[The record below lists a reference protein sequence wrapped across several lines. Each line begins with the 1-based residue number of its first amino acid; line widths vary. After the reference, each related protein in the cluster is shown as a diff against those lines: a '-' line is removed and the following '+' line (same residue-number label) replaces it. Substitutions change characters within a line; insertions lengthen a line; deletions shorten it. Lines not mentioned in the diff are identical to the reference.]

1 MDNKRLLIAA
11 VLSMGVLFLWQ
22 MIFPPPEATPPPR
35 TAVAAPAAPGAVA
48 PGEAGASP
56 AASTA
61 AVTPAGDGAVGA
73 TGSAATP
80 AAAPAV
86 ALPPIEA
93 TAERNEVLEND
104 ELRAEFT
111 NRGARLVSL
120 RVKGINVEVGKAGTP
135 PGDLELVAPRK
146 ESPLP
151 FTLVGANGEPTAANA
166 ALFVATRATTKD
178 GERLEFRYR
187 GSLGEVEK
195 SFVLGPDGRM
205 EIAVSAPAEKS
216 FNLLLGP
223 GLRARTAAELASRFE
238 LRRAVWSASG
248 KVETLDPGKV
258 KEPLEI
264 AGDTL
269 NWVGL
274 EDTYFLSAVVPH
286 KPVAKAR
293 FRPVLLVPAG
303 EERTFDFRPL
313 PAPPAEI
320 PAADKSLARD
330 FTLELEAREGRI
342 EATSYW
348 GSKQLDHLTAM
359 PYGLDK
365 TVKLGMFSFLARPLL
380 YSLQWIHANVVANYG
395 WAIILLT
402 VALKIV
408 LLPLSLSA
416 FKSMR
421 KMQKL
426 NPKMQAV
433 RERWK
438 GKLRDKSG
446 RFNADAQRQM
456 NEEIMGLYRSEG
468 VNPAGG
474 CFPMLIQL
482 PVFFSFYSLLSS
494 AVELWH
500 SPWILWIH
508 DLTAADPY
516 YVLPIVMGLSQIVQQ
531 RMTPAPPDP
540 VQKRLMQFLPIV
552 FTIFSLGFA
561 SGLVLYWLTNNVLT
575 IAQQKL
581 YNSFKDHEPQT
592 EVVVVK
598 GGGRKGSNS

>member
-11 VLSMGVLFLWQ
+11 VLSMAVLFLWQ
-22 MIFPPPEATPPPR
+22 MLFPPPEPAPPPR
-35 TAVAAPAAPGAVA
+35 PAVAAAASSAVVASAQAAAGTAPLATAAPEPAAP
-48 PGEAGASP
+48 
-56 AASTA
+56 
-61 AVTPAGDGAVGA
+61 
-73 TGSAATP
+73 
-80 AAAPAV
+80 
-86 ALPPIEA
+86 ALPPVA
-93 TAERNEVLEND
+93 AAEEKVEVLEND
-104 ELRAEFT
+104 ALRAEFT

-120 RVKGINVEVGKAGTP
+120 RVKGMNGAAGS
-135 PGDLELVAPRK
+135 PGGELELVAPRQ

-151 FTLVGANGEPTAANA
+151 FSLLGPGGEPLAANA
-166 ALFVATRATTKD
+166 ALFVTARESTKE
-178 GERLEFRYR
+178 GERLRFQYR
-187 GSLGEVEK
+187 DALGEVEK
-195 SFVLGPDGRM
+195 SFLLGPDGRM
-205 EIAVSAPAEKS
+205 EIVIAAPAVPG

-223 GLRARTAAELASRFE
+223 GLRARTVEELASRFE
-238 LRRAVWSASG
+238 LRRAVWSVAG
-248 KVETLDPGKV
+248 EVETHDPAKANEV
-258 KEPLEI
+258 LEL
-264 AGDTL
+264 AGETL

-274 EDTYFLSAVVPH
+274 EDTYFLTAVVPLQ
-286 KPVAKAR
+286 PVAKAR
-293 FRPVLLVPAG
+293 FRPVLLTPAG
-303 EERTFDFRPL
+303 EPRTFDNKPVPPPPGEIAATDKDL
-313 PAPPAEI
+313 P
-320 PAADKSLARD
+320 RD
-330 FTLELEAREGRI
+330 FVLELQAREGRI

-348 GSKQLDHLTAM
+348 GSKQLDRLTAM

-365 TVKLGMFSFLARPLL
+365 TVQLGMFGFLARPLL
-380 YSLQWIHANVVANYG
+380 YSLQWIYANVVANYG
-395 WAIILLT
+395 WAIVLLT
-402 VALKIV
+402 VVLKIV

-446 RFNADAQRQM
+446 RFNSDAQKQM

-482 PVFFSFYSLLSS
+482 PVFFAFYSLLSS
-494 AVELWH
+494 AVELWR
-500 SPWILWIH
+500 SPWIGWIH
-508 DLTAADPY
+508 DLTASDPY

-540 VQKRLMQFLPIV
+540 VQKRLMQFLPVV

-575 IAQQKL
+575 IVQQKL
-581 YNSFKDHEPQT
+581 YNSVKDHEPQ
-592 EVVVVK
+592 EVAVVK
-598 GGGRKGSNS
+598 SGGRKGGGA

>member
-22 MIFPPPEATPPPR
+22 MIFPPPEAPKPPR
-35 TAVAAPAAPGAVA
+35 TAVAAPAEG
-48 PGEAGASP
+48 AGAS
-56 AASTA
+56 
-61 AVTPAGDGAVGA
+61 
-73 TGSAATP
+73 
-80 AAAPAV
+80 AAAPAPDGAAAV
-86 ALPPIEA
+86 AAGAGASSSPAATNPATAAPEATALPPIEA
-93 TAERNEVLEND
+93 SAEGREVLEN
-104 ELRAEFT
+104 EAVRAEFT

-135 PGDLELVAPRK
+135 PGDLELVAPRQ

-151 FTLVGANGEPTAANA
+151 FSLVGANAEPLAANG
-166 ALFVATRATTKD
+166 ALFVASREKTKD
-178 GERLEFRYR
+178 GERLGFVYR
-187 GSLGEVEK
+187 GSAGEVEK
-195 SFVLGPDGRM
+195 SFVLGADGRM
-205 EIAVSAPAEKS
+205 EIAVSVAHQKGFS
-216 FNLLLGP
+216 LLLGP

-238 LRRAVWSASG
+238 LRRAVWSAAG

-269 NWVGL
+269 DWVGL
-274 EDTYFLSAVVPH
+274 EDTYFLTAVVPL
-286 KPVAKAR
+286 KPVAKVR
-293 FRPVLLVPAG
+293 FRPVLLVPG
-303 EERTFDFRPL
+303 SEERTFDNRPV

-320 PAADKSLARD
+320 AATDKDLARD
-330 FTLELEAREGRI
+330 FVLEIEARDGRI
-342 EATSYW
+342 DATSYW
-348 GSKQLDHLTAM
+348 GSKQLDHLTAL

-365 TVKLGMFSFLARPLL
+365 TVQLGMFGFLARPLL

-438 GKLRDKSG
+438 GKLRDKNG
-446 RFNADAQRQM
+446 RFNPDAQKQM

-508 DLTAADPY
+508 DLTASDPY
-516 YVLPIVMGLSQIVQQ
+516 YVLPIVMGLSQIIQQ

-540 VQKRLMQFLPIV
+540 VQKRLMQFLPVV

-598 GGGRKGSNS
+598 GGGRKGGKA

>member
-35 TAVAAPAAPGAVA
+35 TAVAAPGAPAAPGSTTAAVPAAAPGAGAPETAIPAA
-48 PGEAGASP
+48 PG
-56 AASTA
+56 
-61 AVTPAGDGAVGA
+61 
-73 TGSAATP
+73 
-80 AAAPAV
+80 AAAAE
-86 ALPPIEA
+86 LPPIEA
-93 TAERNEVLEND
+93 TVEGREVLEN
-104 ELRAEFT
+104 EAVRAEFT

-135 PGDLELVAPRK
+135 PGDLELVAPRQ

-151 FTLVGANGEPTAANA
+151 FSLVGATGEPLPANGA
-166 ALFVATRATTKD
+166 MFVASRENTKD
-178 GERLEFRYR
+178 GERLSFRYR
-187 GSLGEVEK
+187 GSAGEVEK

-205 EIAVSAPAEKS
+205 EIAVAVAGQKN

-238 LRRAVWSASG
+238 LRRAVWSAAG
-248 KVETLDPGKV
+248 EVETLDPGKA
-258 KEPLEI
+258 KETLEI
-264 AGDTL
+264 AGEALD
-269 NWVGL
+269 WVGL
-274 EDTYFLSAVVPH
+274 EDTYFLTAVVPLR
-286 KPVAKAR
+286 PVSKVR

-303 EERTFDFRPL
+303 EERTFDNRPV
-313 PAPPAEI
+313 PAPPAELA
-320 PAADKSLARD
+320 AADKELARD
-330 FTLELEAREGRI
+330 FVLEIEAREGRI
-342 EATSYW
+342 DATSYW

-365 TVKLGMFSFLARPLL
+365 TVQLGMFGFLARPLL
-380 YSLQWIHANVVANYG
+380 YSLQWIHANMVANYG

-446 RFNADAQRQM
+446 RFNPDAQRQM

-508 DLTAADPY
+508 DLTASDPY

-540 VQKRLMQFLPIV
+540 VQKRLMQFLPVV

>member
-11 VLSMGVLFLWQ
+11 VLSMAVLFLWQ
-22 MIFPPPEATPPPR
+22 MLFPPPEATPPPR
-35 TAVAAPAAPGAVA
+35 LPVAAAAPSATGATSRTADAAAPDPAAAPTVAGAPAAPV
-48 PGEAGASP
+48 
-56 AASTA
+56 
-61 AVTPAGDGAVGA
+61 
-73 TGSAATP
+73 
-80 AAAPAV
+80 AAAPE
-86 ALPPIEA
+86 LPPVAAAQEVV
-93 TAERNEVLEND
+93 EVLEND
-104 ELRAEFT
+104 ALRAEFT

-120 RVKGINVEVGKAGTP
+120 RVKGMNGAAGS
-135 PGDLELVAPRK
+135 PGGELELVAPRK

-151 FTLVGANGEPTAANA
+151 FSLFGPGGEPLAANA
-166 ALFVATRATTKD
+166 ALFVATRERTKD
-178 GERLEFRYR
+178 GEQLRFQYR
-187 GSLGEVEK
+187 DAQGEVEK
-195 SFVLGPDGRM
+195 SFLLGPEGRM
-205 EIAVSAPAEKS
+205 EIVVAAPATPS

-223 GLRARTAAELASRFE
+223 GLRARTVEELASRFE
-238 LRRAVWSASG
+238 LRRAVWSVAG
-248 KVETLDPGKV
+248 EVETHDPAKANEV
-258 KEPLEI
+258 LELP
-264 AGDTL
+264 GETL

-274 EDTYFLSAVVPH
+274 EDTYFLTAVVPLQ
-286 KPVAKAR
+286 PVAKAR

-303 EERTFDFRPL
+303 DERTFDSRPV

-320 PAADKSLARD
+320 AATDKDLPRD
-330 FTLELEAREGRI
+330 FVLELEAREGRI

-348 GSKQLDHLTAM
+348 GSKQLDRLTAM

-365 TVKLGMFSFLARPLL
+365 TVQLGMFGFLARPLL
-380 YSLQWIHANVVANYG
+380 YSLQWIYANVVANYG
-395 WAIILLT
+395 WAIVLLT
-402 VALKIV
+402 VVLKIV

-438 GKLRDKSG
+438 GKLRDKNG
-446 RFNADAQRQM
+446 RFNSDAQKQM

-482 PVFFSFYSLLSS
+482 PVFFAFYSLLSS
-494 AVELWH
+494 AVELWR
-500 SPWILWIH
+500 SPWIGWIH
-508 DLTAADPY
+508 DLTASDPY
-516 YVLPIVMGLSQIVQQ
+516 YVLPIVMGLSQIIQQ

-540 VQKRLMQFLPIV
+540 VQKRLMQFLPVV

-561 SGLVLYWLTNNVLT
+561 SGLVLYWLTNNILT

-581 YNSFKDHEPQT
+581 YNSVKDHEPQ
-592 EVVVVK
+592 EVAVAK
-598 GGGRKGSNS
+598 SGGRKGGGA

>member
-1 MDNKRLLIAA
+1 
-11 VLSMGVLFLWQ
+11 
-22 MIFPPPEATPPPR
+22 MIGH
-35 TAVAAPAAPGAVA
+35 AAPGLC
-48 PGEAGASP
+48 AGIP
-56 AASTA
+56 DF
-61 AVTPAGDGAVGA
+61 GGQNGAR
-73 TGSAATP
+73 
-80 AAAPAV
+80 
-86 ALPPIEA
+86 I
-93 TAERNEVLEND
+93 
-104 ELRAEFT
+104 AEF
-111 NRGARLVSL
+111 
-120 RVKGINVEVGKAGTP
+120 
-135 PGDLELVAPRK
+135 
-146 ESPLP
+146 
-151 FTLVGANGEPTAANA
+151 
-166 ALFVATRATTKD
+166 
-178 GERLEFRYR
+178 
-187 GSLGEVEK
+187 
-195 SFVLGPDGRM
+195 
-205 EIAVSAPAEKS
+205 
-216 FNLLLGP
+216 
-223 GLRARTAAELASRFE
+223 RARC
-238 LRRAVWSASG
+238 
-248 KVETLDPGKV
+248 
-258 KEPLEI
+258 I
-264 AGDTL
+264 
-269 NWVGL
+269 
-274 EDTYFLSAVVPH
+274 
-286 KPVAKAR
+286 
-293 FRPVLLVPAG
+293 
-303 EERTFDFRPL
+303 
-313 PAPPAEI
+313 
-320 PAADKSLARD
+320 AADKSLARD

-516 YVLPIVMGLSQIVQQ
+516 YVLPIVMGLSQIIQQ

-561 SGLVLYWLTNNVLT
+561 SGLVLYWLTNNILT

>member
-11 VLSMGVLFLWQ
+11 VLSMAVLFLWQ
-22 MIFPPPEATPPPR
+22 MIFPPPEATTPPKP
-35 TAVAAPAAPGAVA
+35 AVAAPAAPAGSPANA
-48 PGEAGASP
+48 GGAS
-56 AASTA
+56 
-61 AVTPAGDGAVGA
+61 
-73 TGSAATP
+73 
-80 AAAPAV
+80 AAPAPADAGGSASAAPPAAPTV
-86 ALPPIEA
+86 ALPPVEA
-93 TAERNEVLEND
+93 TTERNEVLENA

-120 RVKGINVEVGKAGTP
+120 RVKGINIEVGKAGTP

-151 FTLVGANGEPTAANA
+151 FSLVSAAGEPSAVNA
-166 ALFVATRATTKD
+166 ALFEATRTTTKE
-178 GERLEFRYR
+178 GERLDFRYR
-187 GSLGEVEK
+187 GSQGEVEK

-205 EIAVSAPAEKS
+205 EIAVSSSTDKG

-238 LRRAVWSASG
+238 LRRAVWNANG

-264 AGDTL
+264 GGDTL
-269 NWVGL
+269 KWVGL
-274 EDTYFLSAVVPH
+274 EDTYFLSAVIPH

-293 FRPVLLVPAG
+293 FRPVFLVPAG
-303 EERTFDFRPL
+303 EERTFDNRPV

-320 PAADKSLARD
+320 AATDKDLSRD
-330 FTLELEAREGRI
+330 FVLEIEAREGRI

-348 GSKQLDHLTAM
+348 GSKQLDHLTAL

-365 TVKLGMFSFLARPLL
+365 TVQLGMFSFLARPLL

-402 VALKIV
+402 TALKIV

-438 GKLRDKSG
+438 GKLRDKNG
-446 RFNADAQRQM
+446 RFNPDAQRQM

-508 DLTAADPY
+508 DLTASDPY

-598 GGGRKGSNS
+598 GGGRKGSNA

>member
-1 MDNKRLLIAA
+1 MDNKRLLVAA
-11 VLSMGVLFLWQ
+11 VLSMAVLFLWQ
-22 MIFPPPEATPPPR
+22 IVFPPPEPATPARPSQ
-35 TAVAAPAAPGAVA
+35 TASATATVETPAAAGAAAATSPDAAPGA
-48 PGEAGASP
+48 
-56 AASTA
+56 
-61 AVTPAGDGAVGA
+61 
-73 TGSAATP
+73 
-80 AAAPAV
+80 APAV
-86 ALPPIEA
+86 VAVPALPPVEA
-93 TAERNEVLEND
+93 TEERHEILEN
-104 ELRAEFT
+104 EAVRAEFT
-111 NRGARLVSL
+111 NRGALLLSL
-120 RVKGINVEVGKAGTP
+120 RVKGINAEAGKAGAP
-135 PGDLELVAPRK
+135 AGELELVALRK
-146 ESPLP
+146 ESALP
-151 FTLVGANGEPTAANA
+151 FSLVGAGGEPLAVNA
-166 ALFVATRATTKD
+166 ALFAVTRESTQQ
-178 GERLEFRYR
+178 GERLSFLYR
-187 GSLGEVEK
+187 GNQGEVEK
-195 SFVLGPDGRM
+195 SFVLGSDGRM
-205 EIAVSAPAEKS
+205 EIVVAAPAEKS

-238 LRRAVWSASG
+238 LRRAVWSSAG
-248 KVETLDPGKV
+248 KVEILDPGKV

-274 EDTYFLSAVVPH
+274 EDTYFLTAVVPT

-293 FRPVLLVPAG
+293 FRPVLLVAAG
-303 EERTFDFRPL
+303 EERTFDNRPV
-313 PAPPAEI
+313 PAPPAELA
-320 PAADKSLARD
+320 AADKDLPRD
-330 FTLELEAREGRI
+330 FLLEIEARQGRI

-348 GSKQLDHLTAM
+348 GSKQLDRLTAM

-365 TVKLGMFSFLARPLL
+365 TVKLGMFGFLARPLL
-380 YSLQWIHANVVANYG
+380 YSLQWIHGNVVANYG

-426 NPKMQAV
+426 NPKMQSV

-438 GKLRDKSG
+438 GKLRDKNG
-446 RFNADAQRQM
+446 RFNPDAQRQM

-508 DLTAADPY
+508 DLTASDPY

-598 GGGRKGSNS
+598 GGGRKGANS

>member
-11 VLSMGVLFLWQ
+11 VLSMAVLFLWQ

-35 TAVAAPAAPGAVA
+35 TAVAAPATPGAA
-48 PGEAGASP
+48 PPASAGAPP
-56 AASTA
+56 AASAGA
-61 AVTPAGDGAVGA
+61 AATPASAEGP
-73 TGSAATP
+73 GSAATP
-80 AAAPAV
+80 AVPAV
-86 ALPPIEA
+86 ALPPVEA
-93 TAERNEVLEND
+93 TEERNEVLENE

-111 NRGARLVSL
+111 NRGARLISL

-151 FTLVGANGEPTAANA
+151 FSLVGASGEPTATNG
-166 ALFVATRATTKD
+166 ALFVATREKTKD
-178 GERLEFRYR
+178 GERLDFRYR
-187 GSLGEVEK
+187 GGLGEVEK

-205 EIAVSAPAEKS
+205 EIVVAAPADKS

-238 LRRAVWSASG
+238 LRRAVWSAAG

-274 EDTYFLSAVVPH
+274 EDTYFLSAVVPL

-303 EERTFDFRPL
+303 EERTFDNRPV

-320 PAADKSLARD
+320 AATDKSLARD
-330 FTLELEAREGRI
+330 FVLEIEAREGRI

-446 RFNADAQRQM
+446 RFNPEAQKQM

-516 YVLPIVMGLSQIVQQ
+516 YVLPIVMGLSQIIQQ

-561 SGLVLYWLTNNVLT
+561 SGLVLYWLTNNILT

-598 GGGRKGSNS
+598 GGGRKGANS

>member
-11 VLSMGVLFLWQ
+11 VLSMAVLFLWQ
-22 MIFPPPEATPPPR
+22 MLFPPPEPTPPPR
-35 TAVAAPAAPGAVA
+35 PAVAAAASSA
-48 PGEAGASP
+48 AGASAQ
-56 AASTA
+56 AAAGTAPLATA
-61 AVTPAGDGAVGA
+61 APE
-73 TGSAATP
+73 P
-80 AAAPAV
+80 AAA
-86 ALPPIEA
+86 ALPPVA
-93 TAERNEVLEND
+93 AAEEKVEVLEND
-104 ELRAEFT
+104 ALRAEFT

-120 RVKGINVEVGKAGTP
+120 RVKGMNGAAGS
-135 PGDLELVAPRK
+135 PGGELELVAPRQ

-151 FTLVGANGEPTAANA
+151 FSLLGPGGEPLAANA
-166 ALFVATRATTKD
+166 ALFVTARESTKE
-178 GERLEFRYR
+178 GERLRFQYR
-187 GSLGEVEK
+187 DALGEVEK
-195 SFVLGPDGRM
+195 SFLLGPDGRM
-205 EIAVSAPAEKS
+205 EIVIAAPAVPG

-223 GLRARTAAELASRFE
+223 GLRARTVEELASRFE
-238 LRRAVWSASG
+238 LRRAVWSVAG
-248 KVETLDPGKV
+248 EVETHDPAKANEV
-258 KEPLEI
+258 LEL
-264 AGDTL
+264 AGETL

-274 EDTYFLSAVVPH
+274 EDTYFLTAVVPLQ
-286 KPVAKAR
+286 PVAKAR

-303 EERTFDFRPL
+303 EPRTFDNKPVPPPPGEIAATDKDL
-313 PAPPAEI
+313 P
-320 PAADKSLARD
+320 RD
-330 FTLELEAREGRI
+330 FVLELQAREGRI

-348 GSKQLDHLTAM
+348 GSKQLDRLTAM

-365 TVKLGMFSFLARPLL
+365 TVQLGMFGFLARPLL
-380 YSLQWIHANVVANYG
+380 YSLQWIYANVVANYG
-395 WAIILLT
+395 WAIVLLT
-402 VALKIV
+402 VVLKIV

-438 GKLRDKSG
+438 GKLRDKNG
-446 RFNADAQRQM
+446 RFNSDAQKQM

-482 PVFFSFYSLLSS
+482 PVFFAFYSLLSS
-494 AVELWH
+494 AVELWR
-500 SPWILWIH
+500 SPWIGWIH
-508 DLTAADPY
+508 DLTASDPY

-540 VQKRLMQFLPIV
+540 VQKRLMQFLPVV

-575 IAQQKL
+575 IVQQKL
-581 YNSFKDHEPQT
+581 YNSVKDHEPQ
-592 EVVVVK
+592 EVAVVK
-598 GGGRKGSNS
+598 SGGRKGGGA

>member
-11 VLSMGVLFLWQ
+11 VLSMAVLFLWQ
-22 MIFPPPEATPPPR
+22 ILFPPPEPVSPARPATPASAPASAGEKP
-35 TAVAAPAAPGAVA
+35 APANAAPAA
-48 PGEAGASP
+48 ASP
-56 AASTA
+56 
-61 AVTPAGDGAVGA
+61 TPAVEPVAQ
-73 TGSAATP
+73 P
-80 AAAPAV
+80 A
-86 ALPPIEA
+86 IEA
-93 TAERNEVLEND
+93 TAEQREVLEND
-104 ELRAEFT
+104 ALRAEFT

-120 RVKGINVEVGKAGTP
+120 RVKGVNVEVGKPGTSA
-135 PGDLELVAPRK
+135 GDLELVAPRR

-151 FTLVGANGEPTAANA
+151 FSLVDAEGA
-166 ALFVATRATTKD
+166 ALPVNQSLFVSARD
-178 GERLEFRYR
+178 RSPIGERLTFTFR
-187 GSLGEVEK
+187 SGEWEVTK
-195 SFVLGPDGRM
+195 SFVLGSDGRM
-205 EIAVSAPAEKS
+205 DVQVATPGRKS
-216 FNLLLGP
+216 FHLLLGP

-238 LRRAVWSASG
+238 HREAVWSRGG
-248 KVETLDPGKV
+248 KAESLSPVKVRELTELPGAGLD
-258 KEPLEI
+258 
-264 AGDTL
+264 
-269 NWVGL
+269 WVGL
-274 EDTYFLSAVVPH
+274 EDTYFLSAVVPTQ
-286 KPVAKAR
+286 PVAKAR
-293 FRPVLLVPAG
+293 FRPVFLVPTD
-303 EERTFDFRPL
+303 EERTFDNRPV

-320 PAADKSLARD
+320 AEADKALARE
-330 FTLELEAREGRI
+330 FALEIETDSGRFA
-342 EATSYW
+342 ATTYW
-348 GSKQLDHLTAM
+348 GSKQLDHLSAM

-365 TVKLGMFSFLARPLL
+365 TVKLGMFGFLARPLL

-395 WAIILLT
+395 WAIVLLT

-438 GKLRDKSG
+438 GKLRDKNG
-446 RFNADAQRQM
+446 RFNPDAQRQM

-508 DLTAADPY
+508 DLTASDPY

-581 YNSFKDHEPQT
+581 YNSFKDHEPQA

-598 GGGRKGSNS
+598 GGGRKGTKA

>member
-1 MDNKRLLIAA
+1 LDNKRLLIAA

-22 MIFPPPEATPPPR
+22 MIFPPPEATPPP
-35 TAVAAPAAPGAVA
+35 PA
-48 PGEAGASP
+48 
-56 AASTA
+56 
-61 AVTPAGDGAVGA
+61 
-73 TGSAATP
+73 SAA

-86 ALPPIEA
+86 AAANPASPAAVPPAETASAAGPAAAAAAALPPIEA
-93 TAERNEVLEND
+93 PAEAREVLEND
-104 ELRAEFT
+104 AVRAEFT

-135 PGDLELVAPRK
+135 PGDLELVAPRR

-151 FTLVGANGEPTAANA
+151 FSLLAAGGEPLAANGM
-166 ALFVATRATTKD
+166 LFAPSRESTQA
-178 GERLEFRYR
+178 GERLTFRYR
-187 GSLGEVEK
+187 GSGGDVEK
-195 SFVLGPDGRM
+195 SFVLGADGRM
-205 EIAVSAPAEKS
+205 EIAVSVAGQNHFS
-216 FNLLLGP
+216 LLLGP

-238 LRRAVWSASG
+238 LRRAVWSAAG

-264 AGDTL
+264 AGEGLD
-269 NWVGL
+269 WVGL
-274 EDTYFLSAVVPH
+274 EDTYFLTAVVPLQ
-286 KPVAKAR
+286 PVAKVR
-293 FRPVLLVPAG
+293 FRPVLLVPAD
-303 EERTFDFRPL
+303 EERTFDHRPV
-313 PAPPAEI
+313 PAPPAELA
-320 PAADKSLARD
+320 AADKDLARD
-330 FTLELEAREGRI
+330 FVLEIEARAGRI
-342 EATSYW
+342 DATSYW

-365 TVKLGMFSFLARPLL
+365 TVQLGMFGFLARPLL

-395 WAIILLT
+395 WAIVLLT

-438 GKLRDKSG
+438 GKLRDKNG
-446 RFNADAQRQM
+446 RFNPDAQRQM

-508 DLTAADPY
+508 DLTASDPY

-561 SGLVLYWLTNNVLT
+561 SGLVLYWLTNNILT

-598 GGGRKGSNS
+598 GGGRKGPNA

>member
-1 MDNKRLLIAA
+1 LDNKRLLIAA
-11 VLSMGVLFLWQ
+11 VLSMAVLFLWQ
-22 MIFPPPEATPPPR
+22 MVFPPPEAPAPPR
-35 TAVAAPAAPGAVA
+35 PAVAAAP
-48 PGEAGASP
+48 
-56 AASTA
+56 
-61 AVTPAGDGAVGA
+61 
-73 TGSAATP
+73 AATP
-80 AAAPAV
+80 AAGASGSVPGSSAPGAAPAAAAPLAV
-86 ALPPIEA
+86 ASPELPPVQDTE
-93 TAERNEVLEND
+93 ERLEVLEND
-104 ELRAEFT
+104 VLRAEFT

-151 FTLVGANGEPTAANA
+151 FSLVGAAGEPLAANA
-166 ALFVATRATTKD
+166 ALFVATREKAPD
-178 GERLEFRYR
+178 GERLDFVYR
-187 GSLGEVEK
+187 GSQGEVEK
-195 SFVLGPDGRM
+195 SFLLGPDGQM
-205 EIAVSAPAEKS
+205 EIVVAAPAEKS
-216 FNLLLGP
+216 FHLLLGP

-238 LRRAVWSASG
+238 LRRAVWSSTG
-248 KVETLDPGKV
+248 KVETLDPAKV

-264 AGDTL
+264 PGESLD
-269 NWVGL
+269 WVGL
-274 EDTYFLSAVVPH
+274 EDTYFLTAVVPH
-286 KPVAKAR
+286 RPVARAL
-293 FRPVLLVPAG
+293 FRPVMLVPAG
-303 EERTFDFRPL
+303 EERTFDPRPV

-320 PAADKSLARD
+320 AATDKDLPRD
-330 FTLELEAREGRI
+330 FLLEIEAREGRI
-342 EATSYW
+342 EATTYW

-365 TVKLGMFSFLARPLL
+365 TVQLGMFGFLARPLL

-395 WAIILLT
+395 WAIVLLT

-408 LLPLSLSA
+408 LLPLSISA

-438 GKLRDKSG
+438 GKLRDKNG
-446 RFNADAQRQM
+446 RFNPDAQKQM

-508 DLTAADPY
+508 DLTASDPY

-540 VQKRLMQFLPIV
+540 VQKRLMQFLPVV

-598 GGGRKGSNS
+598 GGGKKGSNS

>member
-1 MDNKRLLIAA
+1 LDNKRLLIAA
-11 VLSMGVLFLWQ
+11 VLSMAVLFLWQ
-22 MIFPPPEATPPPR
+22 MVFPPPEAPAPPR
-35 TAVAAPAAPGAVA
+35 PAVAGAP
-48 PGEAGASP
+48 
-56 AASTA
+56 
-61 AVTPAGDGAVGA
+61 
-73 TGSAATP
+73 AATP
-80 AAAPAV
+80 AAGASAAVPGGDTPSPGGAGAPVTASTAPAAV
-86 ALPPIEA
+86 AAALLPPIEA
-93 TAERNEVLEND
+93 TAEHNEVLEN
-104 ELRAEFT
+104 EAVRAEFT

-120 RVKGINVEVGKAGTP
+120 RVKGINLEVGKADTP
-135 PGDLELVAPRK
+135 AGDLELVAPRQA
-146 ESPLP
+146 SPLP
-151 FTLVGANGEPTAANA
+151 FSLFAPAGEPLAANA
-166 ALFVATRATTKD
+166 ALFVATRDQTKA
-178 GERLEFRYR
+178 GERLSFLYR
-187 GSLGEVEK
+187 GSQGEVEK

-205 EIAVSAPAEKS
+205 EIVVAAPGERS

-238 LRRAVWSASG
+238 LRRAVWSVAG
-248 KVETLDPGKV
+248 KVETLDPAKV

-264 AGDTL
+264 PGETL

-274 EDTYFLSAVVPH
+274 EDTYFLTAVVPLQ
-286 KPVAKAR
+286 PVAKAR

-303 EERTFDFRPL
+303 EERTFDNRPV

-320 PAADKSLARD
+320 AATDKDLARD
-330 FTLELEAREGRI
+330 FLLEIEAREGRI

-365 TVKLGMFSFLARPLL
+365 TVQLGMFGFLARPLL

-395 WAIILLT
+395 WAIVLLT

-408 LLPLSLSA
+408 LLPLSISA

-438 GKLRDKSG
+438 GKLRDKNG
-446 RFNADAQRQM
+446 RFNPDAQKQM

-508 DLTAADPY
+508 DLTASDPY

-540 VQKRLMQFLPIV
+540 VQKRLMQFLPVV

-581 YNSFKDHEPQT
+581 YNSFKDHKPQT

-598 GGGRKGSNS
+598 GGGKKGSNS